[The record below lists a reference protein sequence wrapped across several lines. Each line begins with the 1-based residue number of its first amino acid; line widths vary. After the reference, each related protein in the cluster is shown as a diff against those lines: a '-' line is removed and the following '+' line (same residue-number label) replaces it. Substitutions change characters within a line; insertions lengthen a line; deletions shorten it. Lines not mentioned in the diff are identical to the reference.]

1 VGIKHSKRAVGEISP
16 KTSGERNK
24 EMGKYQRAIY
34 ILGLPVAMLLTVTL
48 TSRVL
53 AEGAAST
60 TTDLEAQVA
69 ELQKRVDNLEED
81 LIWSQ
86 WHEQQVEF
94 VVKTHLLERA
104 ISCRDT
110 FCYQTDPT
118 LYAFYPNHTGDLVYI
133 ANLLE
138 NGSWRTGP
146 WDKGIW
152 AVYATSSDGQETY
165 TFLADEIHKVIC
177 TEGSY
182 YCY

>member
-1 VGIKHSKRAVGEISP
+1 
-16 KTSGERNK
+16 
-24 EMGKYQRAIY
+24 MGKSQRAIY
-34 ILGLPVAMLLTVTL
+34 ILGLAVAMLLTVTL

-81 LIWSQ
+81 FIYSQ
-86 WHEQQVEF
+86 WQEPQVAF
-94 VVKTHLLERA
+94 QVRNHIWERA

-133 ANLLE
+133 ANLLD
-138 NGSWRTGP
+138 NGSWRTEV
-146 WDKGIW
+146 WDEAAAGGGVGIW
-152 AVYATSSDGQETY
+152 AVYATSPDGQETY
-165 TFLADEIHKVIC
+165 LFLADQIHSNIC
-177 TEGSY
+177 AEGSY